1 MHGISKAG
9 GGWAVLVCLG
19 LTGSGC
25 DAQVDPT
32 YRGEPLL
39 TIGGR
44 VESALSAGDV
54 EVGVLW
60 LTPTSDQLEF
70 ETECFIERS
79 AEPPGPCAAACGTPS
94 CDDVFALDRWH
105 QCADA
110 CDGPTGI
117 DFSFVNVRAGREG
130 LLFAGAVGKTVPA
143 RGEFPAQFRLDV
155 LEPPPDDVLIRSST
169 GERIAAGLFV
179 ALDPA
184 GAPFVLARDEP
195 GTPRWLLGG
204 SNSHLLM
211 FAPEGVSRESD
222 WGKLLNLEVE
232 PGLRLLEIVLVA
244 AEEEIVEDVATVA
257 EEGVAEEDFSE
268 EYLPVRDSEAA
279 EVRLIVAD
287 PSTFRWPF
295 NYLLQEE

>member
-1 MHGISKAG
+1 MA
-9 GGWAVLVCLG
+9 LVSSG
-19 LTGSGC
+19 LAGSGC

-39 TIGGR
+39 TISGR

-60 LTPTSDQLEF
+60 LTPTSEQLEI
-70 ETECFIERS
+70 EGECFIELS

-94 CDDVFALDRWH
+94 CDDVLAFNAWS

-117 DFSFVNVRAGREG
+117 DFSFVNVRLGREG

-143 RGEFPAQFRLDV
+143 QGEFPAQFHLDV
-155 LEPPPDDVLIRSST
+155 LEPPPEDVLIRSST

-184 GAPFVLARDEP
+184 GAPFVLAQDEP
-195 GTPRWLLGG
+195 GAPPWLLGG

-211 FAPEGVSRESD
+211 FAPDGVSRGSD
-222 WGKLLNLEVE
+222 WGKLLSLEVE

-244 AEEEIVEDVATVA
+244 AEEEVVGDDVSAD
-257 EEGVAEEDFSE
+257 VAEEDLAE
-268 EYLPVRDSEAA
+268 EYVPVQDSEAA

-287 PSTFRWPF
+287 PTTFRWPF
-295 NYLLQEE
+295 NYLLRRD

>member
-44 VESALSAGDV
+44 VEAALSAGDV

-60 LTPTSDQLEF
+60 LTPTSDQLEID
-70 ETECFIERS
+70 TECFIQPS
-79 AEPPGPCAAACGTPS
+79 PEPPGPCAAACGTPS
-94 CDDVFALDRWH
+94 CDDVFALDAWSA
-105 QCADA
+105 CAEA
-110 CDGPTGI
+110 CEGPLGVDDI
-117 DFSFVNVRAGREG
+117 IVNVRAGREG

-143 RGEFPAQFRLDV
+143 QGEFPAQFRLDV

-184 GAPFVLARDEP
+184 GAPFVLERGDAGAP
-195 GTPRWLLGG
+195 PWLLGG

-211 FAPEGVSRESD
+211 FAPDGVSRQSE
-222 WGKLLNLEVE
+222 WGTLLSLEVE
-232 PGLRLLEIVLVA
+232 PGLRLVEIVVEGESGEDRA
-244 AEEEIVEDVATVA
+244 EEVAEEEVGERYV
-257 EEGVAEEDFSE
+257 
-268 EYLPVRDSEAA
+268 PVLDSEAA

-287 PSTFRWPF
+287 PTTFRWPF
-295 NYLLQEE
+295 NYLLRSD